1 MKSPVGYEQVPP
13 AAQVL
18 GARIKLP
25 SLSAGR
31 DHSFIFL
38 CAGQNL
44 IDAPPATLQLGPGGL
59 LCGLN
64 GRHRHHHIAHY
75 IVPCPALPPLL
86 PWKPLR
92 HQSNINSQ
100 QQSVSQGGRDGERG
114 RRTLSRQ
121 LPCPQ
126 RSSAPVLAARH
137 PGQRRLHLP
146 ISPPLTCEEEQNG
159 GRLCGG
165 LIKRAF
171 MFPLLQSHK
180 NCCFIFPSARSRY
193 EEAERAEKEVV
204 RRE

>member
-75 IVPCPALPPLL
+75 IAPLPCPASPAALEASPTSVQYQQPAAVG
-86 PWKPLR
+86 
-92 HQSNINSQ
+92 QS
-100 QQSVSQGGRDGERG
+100 GREG
-114 RRTLSRQ
+114 RREGETHGQSPTTLPTAIFCTCIGSQ
-121 LPCPQ
+121 ASWAAAS
-126 RSSAPVLAARH
+126 SSAH
-137 PGQRRLHLP
+137 ISSSSHMRRG
-146 ISPPLTCEEEQNG
+146 T
-159 GRLCGG
+159 
-165 LIKRAF
+165 K
-171 MFPLLQSHK
+171 
-180 NCCFIFPSARSRY
+180 
-193 EEAERAEKEVV
+193 
-204 RRE
+204 RREALWRID

>member
-31 DHSFIFL
+31 DHSFIFM

-75 IVPCPALPPLL
+75 IVPCPVHSSPAALEASPTSV
-86 PWKPLR
+86 
-92 HQSNINSQ
+92 QYQ
-100 QQSVSQGGRDGERG
+100 QPAAVGQPGREVEEKG

-126 RSSAPVLAARH
+126 RSSAPVLAARY

-146 ISPPLTCEEEQNG
+146 ISEQNG

-171 MFPLLQSHK
+171 MFPLLQSHD
-180 NCCFIFPSARSRY
+180 NCCFYFPSARSRY
-193 EEAERAEKEVV
+193 EESERAEKKAI

>member
-75 IVPCPALPPLL
+75 IALLPCPALPCCPG
-86 PWKPLR
+86 
-92 HQSNINSQ
+92 S
-100 QQSVSQGGRDGERG
+100 
-114 RRTLSRQ
+114 LSDI
-121 LPCPQ
+121 
-126 RSSAPVLAARH
+126 S
-137 PGQRRLHLP
+137 P
-146 ISPPLTCEEEQNG
+146 ISTASSS
-159 GRLCGG
+159 R
-165 LIKRAF
+165 
-171 MFPLLQSHK
+171 
-180 NCCFIFPSARSRY
+180 SAREGGTEGGGGETHAQSPTTLPTAIFCTCIGSQTSWAAASSSVHISSSHMR
-193 EEAERAEKEVV
+193 RGTK
-204 RRE
+204 RREAVWRID